1 MAKSVSRSADNTL
14 IAAEHAYCR
23 EFNIL
28 EQLHQIYEN
37 VPDDVVHH
45 IRDRVGRAKLLAIQ
59 TPAENWAG
67 VMAKA
72 RMCKAGELFDVDPL
86 MISLVTDLLA
96 IWEQQPRITLVA
108 PGNLF
113 ALSASDHRRQT
124 FETHSAQGRRH

>member
-1 MAKSVSRSADNTL
+1 MAESISRSADNTL

-23 EFNIL
+23 EFNVL
-28 EQLHQIYEN
+28 EQLHQIYED
-37 VPDDVVHH
+37 VPEDVLNH
-45 IRDRVGRAKLLAIQ
+45 IRDRVRRVKLLAIQ

-72 RMCKAGELFDVDPL
+72 RMCKAGDLFDVDPL

-108 PGNLF
+108 PGRGC
-113 ALSASDHRRQT
+113 ALSASDHRRHT
-124 FETHSAQGRRH
+124 FEMHPA